1 MTVLIQ
7 APAPAGLPG
16 PAPGCPAVSALR
28 LSAFAGHRG
37 TTVPLGPLTL
47 VAGASGS
54 GKSSALRA
62 YEVLARLASGAAL
75 PDAVP
80 DPGACVPEWARPD
93 RQGRRGFRIGCAVT
107 GPAGRVRLDLAVQVE
122 PELRI
127 AGERLSLGD
136 VVLMESALRDPARR
150 TVQAAWHTAGSAA
163 VTRAPL
169 PDDLLATALLP
180 LRVAGKTDGQRSV
193 LAAAEQ
199 VVLALRSSY
208 ACDPRPARMRAPVP
222 AGSGRLLRGC
232 DNLADVLRRTRA
244 ECGNRHALFVAAAR
258 AGCAGAVADVR
269 VEEDAGD
276 ALLRAVLD
284 RGASAPSAGT
294 PLARLGDGELRY
306 LALSLVLLTGPDVLA
321 VDRVSEVPSALQPL
335 TVVADGFDRGL
346 DRRQRAELLRLAARM
361 CARGHIRLLAVVG
374 EDAVGE
380 CVRGSAVGEGPG
392 PVEGAT
398 VVDLGRD
405 REGTQRAARQERPEQ
420 RPEQRHERQE

>member
-7 APAPAGLPG
+7 AETAG
-16 PAPGCPAVSALR
+16 PAAAAPPAHPAVGALR

-37 TTVPLGPLTL
+37 TTLPLGPLTL
-47 VAGASGS
+47 VTGGSGS
-54 GKSSALRA
+54 GKSGVLRA

-75 PDAVP
+75 ADAVT
-80 DPGACVPEWARPD
+80 DPGSCVPEWAVPD
-93 RQGRRGFRIGCAVT
+93 RQGRRGFRIGCAVA

-127 AGERLSLGD
+127 AGERLTLGD

-169 PDDLLATALLP
+169 PDDRLATALLP

-208 ACDPRPARMRAPVP
+208 ACDPQPTRMRAPVP

-244 ECGNRHALFVAAAR
+244 ECGTRHALLVEAAR
-258 AGCAGAVADVR
+258 AGCAGAVEDVR
-269 VEEDAGD
+269 VEGTSYVEAF
-276 ALLRAVLD
+276 LD
-284 RGASAPSAGT
+284 RGGERKGT
-294 PLARLGDGELRY
+294 PLGRLGDGELRY
-306 LALSLVLLTGPDVLA
+306 LALSLALLTGPGVLA
-321 VDRVSEVPSALQPL
+321 VDQVSEVPSALQPL
-335 TVVADGFDRGL
+335 TIVADGFDRGL
-346 DRRQRAELLRLAARM
+346 DRRQRDELLALAARM
-361 CARGHIRLLAVVG
+361 CARGHIRLLAAVG
-374 EDAVGE
+374 EDAAGAE
-380 CVRGSAVGEGPG
+380 SAA
-392 PVEGAT
+392 GAS

-405 REGTQRAARQERPEQ
+405 GERIKRQR
-420 RPEQRHERQE
+420 